1 LTHVFSSKLD
11 CVFSHFAESDQC
23 PSCGAKPLGESDFT
37 ELVVSES
44 TLAPNLLKT
53 CFQTLLC
60 TRPNSHVVTFPEA
73 CASILR
79 QMEALKTTTKFLL
92 KQMIKDSTSKSQMHQ
107 GYTALKQQCLD
118 QKQQI
123 ASLQD
128 CHQRAMNEVNNKLH
142 NKEKANADLQ
152 SQLRAFRRDDI
163 SNQTTCAEIEV
174 PTCRQGEPP
183 LLGILAQKQ
192 QREADVRAQ
201 QEAIFTGRPTL
212 LSRTSISNH
221 LDSRNSSARSSTIK
235 GQINSMIPSNSGDV
249 AYHASTSPMMQARG
263 PRRSNVFPV
272 VGGGPI
278 RTSGTAHR
286 QLQQHITP
294 MQTTTRLYSGG
305 SNGSGNRIRGLTATS
320 GYNFTSM
327 ALGGRVIDSS
337 SHVNKRRA
345 PNTPTS
351 IGNSPSNGRFG
362 MQPYSNHAP
371 TGKEN
376 PYL

>member
-1 LTHVFSSKLD
+1 
-11 CVFSHFAESDQC
+11 
-23 PSCGAKPLGESDFT
+23 
-37 ELVVSES
+37 
-44 TLAPNLLKT
+44 
-53 CFQTLLC
+53 
-60 TRPNSHVVTFPEA
+60 
-73 CASILR
+73 
-79 QMEALKTTTKFLL
+79 MEALKTTTKFLL

-142 NKEKANADLQ
+142 NKEKANAELQ
-152 SQLRAFRRDDI
+152 GQLRSYRRDEI
-163 SNQTTCAEIEV
+163 SNQSSFAELEV
-174 PTCRQGEPP
+174 PTSRQGGPP

-201 QEAIFTGRPTL
+201 QEAIFTGRPAL

-221 LDSRNSSARSSTIK
+221 SNPSTRSSTIK
-235 GQINSMIPSNSGDV
+235 GQINSSMPANSGEV
-249 AYHASTSPMMQARG
+249 GYLASTPPMMQTRA
-263 PRRSNVFPV
+263 PRRSNALPIGG
-272 VGGGPI
+272 GGGPI

-286 QLQQHITP
+286 QIQQHITP
-294 MQTTTRLYSGG
+294 MQTTARLYTGG
-305 SNGSGNRIRGLTATS
+305 SNGSGSRIRGLTATS

-327 ALGGRVIDSS
+327 ALGGRIGDSS

-351 IGNSPSNGRFG
+351 IGNSPSNPRFG
-362 MQPYSNHAP
+362 MQPYSHHAHAH